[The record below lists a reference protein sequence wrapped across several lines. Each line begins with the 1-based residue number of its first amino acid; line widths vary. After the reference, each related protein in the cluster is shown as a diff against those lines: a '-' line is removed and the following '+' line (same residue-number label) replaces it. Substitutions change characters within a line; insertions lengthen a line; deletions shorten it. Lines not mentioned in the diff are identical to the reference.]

1 MAQRARTRPQPA
13 YRLDDQIGFIL
24 RQVSQ
29 RHTGIFSERMLD
41 GVTPTQW
48 AVLAKLAEVGPL
60 TQNLLGRMTAMDAA
74 TVKGGV
80 DRLTARELVRA
91 DPDPEDARRLVIA
104 LTPAGRALVDQAT
117 PVAEAI
123 TQETLAP
130 LTPAERRALRAL
142 LDKMI

>member
-48 AVLAKLAEVGPL
+48 AVLASPRIGW
-60 TQNLLGRMTAMDAA
+60 AA
-74 TVKGGV
+74 
-80 DRLTARELVRA
+80 
-91 DPDPEDARRLVIA
+91 
-104 LTPAGRALVDQAT
+104 
-117 PVAEAI
+117 
-123 TQETLAP
+123 
-130 LTPAERRALRAL
+130 
-142 LDKMI
+142 

>member
-1 MAQRARTRPQPA
+1 MGRS
-13 YRLDDQIGFIL
+13 G
-24 RQVSQ
+24 
-29 RHTGIFSERMLD
+29 
-41 GVTPTQW
+41 
-48 AVLAKLAEVGPL
+48 L
-60 TQNLLGRMTAMDAA
+60 TQNRLGRMTAMDAA
-74 TVKGGV
+74 TVKGVV

>member
-29 RHTGIFSERMLD
+29 RHSGIFSERMLD

-74 TVKGGV
+74 TVKGVV

>member
-74 TVKGGV
+74 TVKGVV